1 MGASP
6 SWLKGMV
13 SAPWPERD
21 ANHLLVT
28 GAQVEDLEKTLFA
41 SGLPVEALMEKAGLA
56 VSRRLLKVLNQPAW
70 QRLAAGGIVVLV
82 GPGHNGGDGL
92 VVAREL
98 HLAGLAVRL
107 WRPYPTKRPLTEAHW
122 RHALWLGLPELP
134 DPPDPCQPHLWV
146 DAIFGIGQRRPPG
159 EKVEQLLIER
169 QRLRPG
175 ALVAIDCPT
184 GLCADTGRRLG
195 KGAATAAIT
204 FCLGLLKQG
213 LIQDSALAHVG
224 RLERID
230 LGLPPLRLTGLAE
243 CALGLGGRDAQSLIA
258 SGGNSGNDWQEAAD
272 PAASKYER
280 GRLLVV
286 AGSCRYRGA
295 AHLALAG
302 ASASG
307 CGSLQAAI
315 PAELADDLWTVL
327 PHVVVQQGLG
337 STEMEGLN
345 LAALELDGVE
355 RLDAVLLGPGIGR
368 PNPNSPFSPASDASA
383 WDQLGA
389 FEGLLVLDADGL
401 NRLAGQDNQQADGA
415 LAWLRRRSGPTWL
428 TPHRGEF
435 ARLFPDLAE
444 LPALEASLAAAQTC
458 GATILL
464 KGARSVIAA
473 ADGRRWQLLEAC
485 PAVARAGLG
494 DVLAGFAAGVGARA
508 LSHGGLDAQ
517 LLAAAALLHA
527 LAGCRVSHRPG
538 SAGTDPLAVA
548 QNLARWP
555 ANAIA
560 NEIGTPI
567 ERMLSEAKECSAQFL

>member
-6 SWLKGMV
+6 WLLKGMV
-13 SAPWPERD
+13 STPWPERD

-28 GAQVEDLEKTLFA
+28 GAQLEDLEKTLFA
-41 SGLPVEALMEKAGLA
+41 NGLPVEALMEKAGLA
-56 VSRRLLKVLNQPAW
+56 ISRRLLKVLGQPAW

-107 WRPYPTKRPLTEAHW
+107 WRPYPTQRPLTAAHW
-122 RHALWLGLPELP
+122 RHALWLGLLELP

-159 EKVEQLLIER
+159 EMVEQLLIER
-169 QRLRPG
+169 QRMRPRE
-175 ALVAIDCPT
+175 LVAIDCPT

-204 FCLGLLKQG
+204 FCLGLIKQG
-213 LIQDSALAHVG
+213 LIQDPALSHVG

-230 LGLPPLRLTGLAE
+230 LGLPPQRLSGLAD
-243 CALGLGGRDAQSLIA
+243 CALGLGERDVPCFATA
-258 SGGNSGNDWQEAAD
+258 GGSSVNDWQEPPD
-272 PAASKYER
+272 PAACKYER

-286 AGSCRYRGA
+286 AGSYRYRGA

-302 ASASG
+302 ASATG
-307 CGSLQAAI
+307 CGSLQASI
-315 PAELADDLWTVL
+315 PAELAGDLWTVL
-327 PHVVVQQGLG
+327 PHVVVRQGLG
-337 STEMEGLN
+337 ATELRGLD

-355 RLDAVLLGPGIGR
+355 RLDAILLGPGIGR
-368 PNPNSPFSPASDASA
+368 PNPNSPFSPPSDTSA
-383 WDQLGA
+383 WDQLVT

-401 NRLAGQDNQQADGA
+401 NRLADQDHHQPDGA
-415 LAWLRRRSGPTWL
+415 LNWLRRRSGPTWL

-458 GATILL
+458 GATVLL

-494 DVLAGFAAGVGARA
+494 DVLAGYAAGLGAKA
-508 LSHGGLDAQ
+508 LAHGGLDAQ
-517 LLAAAALLHA
+517 LLAAAALIHA
-527 LAGCRVSHRPG
+527 LAGCRVGQRPG
-538 SAGTDPLAVA
+538 PAGTEPLAVA
-548 QNLARWP
+548 RNLARWP
-555 ANAIA
+555 ALPSPTGA
-560 NEIGTPI
+560 GT
-567 ERMLSEAKECSAQFL
+567 RSEED

>member
-28 GAQVEDLEKTLFA
+28 GAQLEDLEKTLFA

-56 VSRRLLKVLNQPAW
+56 ISRRLLKVLRQPAW
-70 QRLAAGGIVVLV
+70 QRLAAGGILVLV

-107 WRPYPTKRPLTEAHW
+107 WRPYPTQRALTEAHW
-122 RHALWLGLPELP
+122 RHAQWLGLPELP
-134 DPPDPCQPHLWV
+134 DSPDPSQPHLWV

-169 QRLRPG
+169 QLLRPG

-213 LIQDSALAHVG
+213 LIQDPALAHVG

-243 CALGLGGRDAQSLIA
+243 CALGLGSRDAPSLAA
-258 SGGNSGNDWQEAAD
+258 SVGTWRNHWQGTD
-272 PAASKYER
+272 PAASKYQR

-286 AGSCRYRGA
+286 AGSSRYRGA

-307 CGSLQAAI
+307 CGSLQASI
-315 PAELADDLWTVL
+315 PAEMAEDLWTVL
-327 PHVVVQQGLG
+327 PHVVIRQGLG
-337 STEMEGLN
+337 ATQMDGLE

-355 RLDAVLLGPGIGR
+355 RLDAVLLGPGIG
-368 PNPNSPFSPASDASA
+368 PPSPNSAFSRPSDANA
-383 WDQLGA
+383 WDQLCT
-389 FEGLLVLDADGL
+389 FEGLLVIDADGL
-401 NRLAGQDNQQADGA
+401 NRLAGQDSSQADGA
-415 LAWLRRRSGPTWL
+415 HAWLRRRNGPTWL

-485 PAVARAGLG
+485 PGVARAGLG
-494 DVLAGFAAGVGARA
+494 DVLSGYAAGVGARA
-508 LSHGGLDAQ
+508 LAHGGLDPQ
-517 LLAAAALLHA
+517 LLAAAALSHA
-527 LAGCRVSHRPG
+527 LAGCRVNHRPG
-538 SAGTDPLAVA
+538 PAGTEPLAVA

-555 ANAIA
+555 AWPSPPNRA
-560 NEIGTPI
+560 
-567 ERMLSEAKECSAQFL
+567 RQSEES

>member
-1 MGASP
+1 
-6 SWLKGMV
+6 MV

-28 GAQVEDLEKTLFA
+28 GAQLEDLETRLFA

-56 VSRRLLKVLNQPAW
+56 ISRRLLKVLKQPAW
-70 QRLAAGGIVVLV
+70 QRLTASEIVVLV

-107 WRPYPTKRPLTEAHW
+107 WRPYPTQRPLTEAHW

-159 EKVEQLLIER
+159 EQVEQLLIER
-169 QRLRPG
+169 QRQRPG

-204 FCLGLLKQG
+204 FCLGLIKQG
-213 LIQDSALAHVG
+213 LIQDGALAHVG

-230 LGLPPLRLTGLAE
+230 LGLPPQGLTDLAD
-243 CALGLGGRDAQSLIA
+243 CALALGARDARSFVA
-258 SGGNSGNDWQEAAD
+258 SAGASGNDWREPD

-286 AGSCRYRGA
+286 AGSRRYRGA

-302 ASASG
+302 ASATG
-307 CGSLQAAI
+307 CGSLQASI
-315 PAELADDLWTVL
+315 PAELAGDIWTLL
-327 PHVVVQQGLG
+327 PHVVVHQDLG
-337 STEMEGLN
+337 ATEMGGLD
-345 LAALELDGVE
+345 LAALKLDGVE

-368 PNPNSPFSPASDASA
+368 PNPKSAFSPPSDTSA
-383 WDQLGA
+383 WEQLGA

-401 NRLAGQDNQQADGA
+401 NRLADLDQQPDGA

-444 LPALEASLAAAQTC
+444 LPALDASLAAAQTC
-458 GATILL
+458 GATVLL

-494 DVLAGFAAGVGARA
+494 DVLAGYAAGMGARA
-508 LSHGGLDAQ
+508 QSQGGLDAQ
-517 LLAAAALLHA
+517 LRAAAALNHA
-527 LAGCRVSHRPG
+527 LAGCRVGHRPG
-538 SAGTDPLAVA
+538 PAGTEPLTVA
-548 QNLARWP
+548 RNLTPWP
-555 ANAIA
+555 ARPSPTNRGRRSG
-560 NEIGTPI
+560 E
-567 ERMLSEAKECSAQFL
+567 S

>member
-6 SWLKGMV
+6 SWLKDMV
-13 SAPWPERD
+13 CTPWPERD

-28 GAQVEDLEKTLFA
+28 GSQLEDLEKTLFA

-56 VSRRLLKVLNQPAW
+56 ISRRLLKVLNKPDW
-70 QRLAAGGIVVLV
+70 QQLAADGIVVLV

-98 HLAGLAVRL
+98 HLAGLAVQL
-107 WRPYPTKRPLTEAHW
+107 WRPYPTRRPLTEAHW

-134 DPPDPCQPHLWV
+134 DPPDPSQPQLWV

-230 LGLPPLRLTGLAE
+230 LGLPLLPLTGLAD
-243 CALGLGGRDAQSLIA
+243 CALGLGGRDAQSFA
-258 SGGNSGNDWQEAAD
+258 AWGGPSGSHWQGPPD

-286 AGSCRYRGA
+286 AGSCRFRGA

-307 CGSLQAAI
+307 CGSLQASI
-315 PAELADDLWTVL
+315 PVELANDLWTVL
-327 PHVVVQQGLG
+327 PHVVVRQGLG
-337 STEMEGLN
+337 ATETEGLD

-355 RLDAVLLGPGIGR
+355 RLDAVLLGPGIGL
-368 PNPNSPFSPASDASA
+368 PNPKNTFSPASDASA
-383 WDQLGA
+383 WEQLGA

-401 NRLAGQDNQQADGA
+401 NRLAGQDHQQSDGA

-428 TPHRGEF
+428 TPHQGEF
-435 ARLFPDLAE
+435 ARLFPHLAE
-444 LPALEASLAAAQTC
+444 LPALEASLAAAQSC
-458 GATILL
+458 GATVLL
-464 KGARSVIAA
+464 KGAHSIIAA
-473 ADGRRWQLLEAC
+473 PDGRRWQLLEAC

-494 DVLAGFAAGVGARA
+494 DVLAGYAAGVGARA
-508 LSHGGLDAQ
+508 RAHGGLDAQ
-517 LLAAAALLHA
+517 LLAAAALVHA

-538 SAGTDPLAVA
+538 PAGTEPLAVA
-548 QNLARWP
+548 RNLAHWP
-555 ANAIA
+555 AIPSPTNPA
-560 NEIGTPI
+560 
-567 ERMLSEAKECSAQFL
+567 RRSEGS

>member
-1 MGASP
+1 
-6 SWLKGMV
+6 MV

-28 GAQVEDLEKTLFA
+28 GAQLEDLEKTLFA

-56 VSRRLLKVLNQPAW
+56 ISKQLLQLLNQPGW
-70 QRLAAGGIVVLV
+70 QRLTAGGIVVLV

-107 WRPYPTKRPLTEAHW
+107 WRPYQTQRPLTEAHW
-122 RHALWLGLPELP
+122 RHALWLGLQELP
-134 DPPDPCQPHLWV
+134 DPPDPRQPHLWV

-159 EKVEQLLIER
+159 EQVEQLLIER
-169 QRLRPG
+169 QRQRPG

-204 FCLGLLKQG
+204 FCVGLLKQG
-213 LIQDSALAHVG
+213 LIQDLALAHVG

-230 LGLPPLRLTGLAE
+230 LGLPTQRLTGLAD
-243 CALGLGGRDAQSLIA
+243 CALGLGQQDVQSFFA
-258 SGGNSGNDWQEAAD
+258 TPGGTSGYDWQGPPD
-272 PAASKYER
+272 PAVSKYER

-286 AGSCRYRGA
+286 AGSDRYRGA

-307 CGSLQAAI
+307 CGSLQASI
-315 PAELADDLWTVL
+315 PVEMAGDLWAVL
-327 PHVVVQQGLG
+327 PHVVIRQGLG
-337 STEMEGLN
+337 STKMQGLD

-355 RLDAVLLGPGIGR
+355 RLDAILLGPGIGC
-368 PNPNSPFSPASDASA
+368 PNPNSLLSPLSDTSDTSA

-389 FEGLLVLDADGL
+389 FAGLLVLDADGL
-401 NRLAGQDNQQADGA
+401 NRLAGQDSQQPDGA
-415 LAWLRRRSGPTWL
+415 LGWLRRRSGPTWL

-444 LPALEASLAAAQTC
+444 LPALEASLAAAQSC
-458 GATILL
+458 GATVLL

-494 DVLAGFAAGVGARA
+494 DVLAGYAAGVGARA

-517 LLAAAALLHA
+517 LLAAAALFHA
-527 LAGCRVSHRPG
+527 LAGCRVGHLPG
-538 SAGTDPLAVA
+538 PAGTEPLAVA
-548 QNLARWP
+548 QNLARWSAMPSPTDRAHP
-555 ANAIA
+555 A
-560 NEIGTPI
+560 
-567 ERMLSEAKECSAQFL
+567 K

>member
-13 SAPWPERD
+13 SAPWPDRD

-28 GAQVEDLEKTLFA
+28 GAQLEELEKTLFA

-56 VSRRLLKVLNQPAW
+56 ISRRLLQILNQPAW
-70 QRLAAGGIVVLV
+70 HRLAAAGIVVLV

-107 WRPYPTKRPLTEAHW
+107 WRPYPTQRPLTQAHW

-134 DPPDPCQPHLWV
+134 DPPDPCQPHLWI
-146 DAIFGIGQRRPPG
+146 DAIFGINQRRPPG
-159 EKVEQLLIER
+159 EQVEQLLIDR
-169 QRLRPG
+169 QRRRPG

-195 KGAATAAIT
+195 TGAATAAIT

-213 LIQDSALAHVG
+213 LIQDPALAHVG

-230 LGLPPLRLTGLAE
+230 LGLPSQRLKGLAD
-243 CALGLGGRDAQSLIA
+243 CALGLGKRDVQSFA
-258 SGGNSGNDWQEAAD
+258 TSDGTSGYDWQGPPD
-272 PAASKYER
+272 PAVSKYQR

-286 AGSCRYRGA
+286 AGSDRYRGA

-302 ASASG
+302 ASAAG
-307 CGSLQAAI
+307 CGSLEASI
-315 PAELADDLWTVL
+315 PVGLADDLWSVL
-327 PHVVVQQGLG
+327 PHVVVRQGLG
-337 STEMEGLN
+337 STQMQGLE

-355 RLDAVLLGPGIGR
+355 RLDAILMGPGIGR
-368 PNPNSPFSPASDASA
+368 PNPNSALSTPNDTRT
-383 WDQLGA
+383 WDLLGS

-401 NRLAGQDNQQADGA
+401 NRLAAQDHQQPDGA
-415 LAWLRRRSGPTWL
+415 LGWLRRRSGPTWL

-435 ARLFPDLAE
+435 ARLFPDLTE
-444 LPALEASLAAAQTC
+444 LTALEASLAAAQKC
-458 GATILL
+458 GATVLL

-494 DVLAGFAAGVGARA
+494 DVLAGYAAGVGARA
-508 LSHGGLDAQ
+508 LSNGGLDPK
-517 LLAAAALLHA
+517 LLAAAALIHA
-527 LAGCRVSHRPG
+527 QAGCRVGQLPG
-538 SAGTDPLAVA
+538 PAGTEPLAVA
-548 QNLARWP
+548 KNLANWP
-555 ANAIA
+555 A
-560 NEIGTPI
+560 TPAPTN
-567 ERMLSEAKECSAQFL
+567 RAHRSKAS

>member
-6 SWLKGMV
+6 WLLKGMV
-13 SAPWPERD
+13 FAPWPERD

-28 GAQVEDLEKTLFA
+28 GAQLEDLEKTLFA

-56 VSRRLLKVLNQPAW
+56 ISRRLLKLLNQPAW
-70 QRLAAGGIVVLV
+70 QQLATDGIVVLV

-98 HLAGLAVRL
+98 HLAGLEVRL
-107 WRPYPTKRPLTEAHW
+107 WRPYPTQRPLTEAHW

-134 DPPDPCQPHLWV
+134 NPPDPCQPLLWV
-146 DAIFGIGQRRPPG
+146 DAILGIGQRRPPG
-159 EKVEQLLIER
+159 EQVEQLLIER

-213 LIQDSALAHVG
+213 LIQDLALAHVG

-243 CALGLGGRDAQSLIA
+243 CALGLGGRDAPSFAA
-258 SGGNSGNDWQEAAD
+258 SVGTSWNDSQGQPD
-272 PAASKYER
+272 PAVSKYER

-286 AGSCRYRGA
+286 AGSRRYRGA

-302 ASASG
+302 ASATG
-307 CGSLQAAI
+307 CGSMQASI
-315 PAELADDLWTVL
+315 PVQLADDLWTIL
-327 PHVVVQQGLG
+327 PHVVVRQGLG
-337 STEMEGLN
+337 ATEMEGLD

-355 RLDAVLLGPGIGR
+355 RLDAVLLGPGIGS
-368 PNPNSPFSPASDASA
+368 PNPKSCFSPPSDTST

-401 NRLAGQDNQQADGA
+401 NRLAGQDHQQADGA
-415 LAWLRRRSGPTWL
+415 LGWLRRRCGPTWL

-458 GATILL
+458 GATVLL

-494 DVLAGFAAGVGARA
+494 DVLAGYAAGVGAKA

-517 LLAAAALLHA
+517 LLAAAALIHA
-527 LAGCRVSHRPG
+527 LAGCRVGHRPG
-538 SAGTDPLAVA
+538 TAGTEPLAVA

-555 ANAIA
+555 AM
-560 NEIGTPI
+560 P
-567 ERMLSEAKECSAQFL
+567 

>member
-1 MGASP
+1 
-6 SWLKGMV
+6 MV
-13 SAPWPERD
+13 SPPWPARD
-21 ANHLLVT
+21 AEHLLVT
-28 GAQVEDLEKTLFA
+28 GAQLQDLEKTLFDC
-41 SGLPVEALMEKAGLA
+41 GMPVEALMEKAGLA
-56 VSRRLLKVLNQPAW
+56 ISRRLLKVLRQPAW
-70 QRLAAGGIVVLV
+70 QRLAAGGILVLV

-107 WRPYPTKRPLTEAHW
+107 WRPYPTQRPLTAAHW
-122 RHALWLGLPELP
+122 RHGRWLGLPELS

-169 QRLRPG
+169 QRQRPG
-175 ALVAIDCPT
+175 ALVSIDCPT

-195 KGAATAAIT
+195 QGAATAAIT
-204 FCLGLLKQG
+204 FCLGLIKQG
-213 LIQDSALAHVG
+213 LIQDPALAHVG

-230 LGLPPLRLTGLAE
+230 LGLPLQELTGLAD
-243 CALGLGGRDAQSLIA
+243 CALALGASDAHCYTAA
-258 SGGNSGNDWQEAAD
+258 SGAPGNDWQGPD
-272 PAASKYER
+272 PAASKYKR

-286 AGSCRYRGA
+286 AGSRRYLGA

-307 CGSLQAAI
+307 CGSLQASIATEM
-315 PAELADDLWTVL
+315 AADLWTLL
-327 PHVVVQQGLG
+327 PHVVVRQGLG
-337 STEMEGLN
+337 ATEMGGLD

-368 PNPNSPFSPASDASA
+368 PNPNSAFTPPSETSA
-383 WDQLGA
+383 WEQLGA

-401 NRLAGQDNQQADGA
+401 NRLADRDSHHADGA

-435 ARLFPDLAE
+435 GRLFPDLAE

-458 GATILL
+458 GATVLL
-464 KGARSVIAA
+464 KGARSAIAA

-494 DVLAGFAAGVGARA
+494 DVLAGYAAGMGARS
-508 LSHGGLDAQ
+508 LSQGGLDAEM
-517 LLAAAALLHA
+517 LAAAALNHA
-527 LAGCRVSHRPG
+527 LAGCRVGQHPG
-538 SAGTDPLAVA
+538 PAGTEPLAVA
-548 QNLARWP
+548 HNLASGLARP
-555 ANAIA
+555 SPT
-560 NEIGTPI
+560 GTPTG
-567 ERMLSEAKECSAQFL
+567 RNLRKTKETST

>member
-1 MGASP
+1 
-6 SWLKGMV
+6 MV

-28 GAQVEDLEKTLFA
+28 GAQLEGLEKTLFA

-56 VSRRLLKVLNQPAW
+56 ISRRLLQVLNQPSW
-70 QRLAAGGIVVLV
+70 QRLGASGVVVLV

-107 WRPYPTKRPLTEAHW
+107 WRPYPTQRPLNAAHW

-134 DPPDPCQPHLWV
+134 EPPDPCQPHLWV
-146 DAIFGIGQRRPPG
+146 DALFGIGQRRPPG
-159 EKVEQLLIER
+159 EQVELLLIER
-169 QRLRPG
+169 QQQRPG

-204 FCLGLLKQG
+204 FCLGLIKQG
-213 LIQDSALAHVG
+213 LIQDPALAYVG

-230 LGLPPLRLTGLAE
+230 LGLPPQSLGGLAD
-243 CALGLGGRDAQSLIA
+243 CALALGAQDAPSFAAWAGA
-258 SGGNSGNDWQEAAD
+258 SGSDWQGPD

-286 AGSCRYRGA
+286 AGSRRYRGA

-307 CGSLQAAI
+307 CGSLQASI
-315 PAELADDLWTVL
+315 PAELADDLWTLL
-327 PHVVVQQGLG
+327 PHVVIRQDLG
-337 STEMEGLN
+337 ATEMGALD
-345 LAALELDGVE
+345 LASLELDGVE
-355 RLDAVLLGPGIGR
+355 RLDAVVLGPGIGR
-368 PNPNSPFSPASDASA
+368 PNPSSAFSPPRDTNA
-383 WDQLGA
+383 WEQLGA

-401 NRLAGQDNQQADGA
+401 NRLADQDPQQPDGA
-415 LAWLRRRSGPTWL
+415 LAWLRRRGGPTWL

-444 LPALEASLAAAQTC
+444 LPALEASRAAAQTC
-458 GATILL
+458 GATVLL

-473 ADGRRWQLLEAC
+473 ADGRRWQLQEAC

-494 DVLAGFAAGVGARA
+494 DVLAGYAAGMGAQA
-508 LSHGGLDAQ
+508 LARGGLDAQ
-517 LLAAAALLHA
+517 LLAAAALNHA
-527 LAGCRVSHRPG
+527 LAGCRVGQRPG
-538 SAGTDPLAVA
+538 PAGTEPLAVA
-548 QNLARWP
+548 RNLARWP
-555 ANAIA
+555 ALPSPTGA
-560 NEIGTPI
+560 GT
-567 ERMLSEAKECSAQFL
+567 RSEED

>member
-1 MGASP
+1 
-6 SWLKGMV
+6 MV

-28 GAQVEDLEKTLFA
+28 GAQLEGLENTLFA

-56 VSRRLLKVLNQPAW
+56 ICRRLLQVLNQPGW
-70 QRLAAGGIVVLV
+70 QRLGASGVVVLV

-107 WRPYPTKRPLTEAHW
+107 WRPYPTQRPLTAAHW

-134 DPPDPCQPHLWV
+134 EPPDPCQPLLWV
-146 DAIFGIGQRRPPG
+146 DALFGIGQRRPPG
-159 EKVEQLLIER
+159 EQVEQLLIER
-169 QRLRPG
+169 QRQRPG

-195 KGAATAAIT
+195 MGAATAAIT
-204 FCLGLLKQG
+204 FCLGLIKQG
-213 LIQDSALAHVG
+213 LIQDPALAHVG

-230 LGLPPLRLTGLAE
+230 LGLPPQSLGGLAD
-243 CALGLGGRDAQSLIA
+243 CALALGAEDAPSVA
-258 SGGNSGNDWQEAAD
+258 AWAGAPGSDWQGPD

-286 AGSCRYRGA
+286 AGSRRYRGA

-307 CGSLQAAI
+307 CGSLQASI
-315 PAELADDLWTVL
+315 PAELADDLWTLL
-327 PHVVVQQGLG
+327 PHVVVRQDLG
-337 STEMEGLN
+337 ATEMGALD

-355 RLDAVLLGPGIGR
+355 RLDAVVLGPGIGR
-368 PNPNSPFSPASDASA
+368 PNPASAFSPPRDTTA
-383 WDQLGA
+383 WDRLSA

-401 NRLAGQDNQQADGA
+401 NRLADQDSQQPDGA
-415 LAWLRRRSGPTWL
+415 LAWLRRRGGPTWL

-444 LPALEASLAAAQTC
+444 LPALEASRAAAQAS
-458 GATILL
+458 GATVLL
-464 KGARSVIAA
+464 KGARSTIAA

-494 DVLAGFAAGVGARA
+494 DVLAGYAAGMGARA
-508 LSHGGLDAQ
+508 RAHGGLDAQ
-517 LLAAAALLHA
+517 LLAAAALNHA
-527 LAGCRVSHRPG
+527 LAGCRVGHRPG
-538 SAGTDPLAVA
+538 PAGTEPLAVA

-555 ANAIA
+555 AMPSPTGP
-560 NEIGTPI
+560 GTRTG
-567 ERMLSEAKECSAQFL
+567 ES

>member
-1 MGASP
+1 
-6 SWLKGMV
+6 V
-13 SAPWPERD
+13 
-21 ANHLLVT
+21 
-28 GAQVEDLEKTLFA
+28 
-41 SGLPVEALMEKAGLA
+41 
-56 VSRRLLKVLNQPAW
+56 
-70 QRLAAGGIVVLV
+70 
-82 GPGHNGGDGL
+82 
-92 VVAREL
+92 
-98 HLAGLAVRL
+98 
-107 WRPYPTKRPLTEAHW
+107 
-122 RHALWLGLPELP
+122 
-134 DPPDPCQPHLWV
+134 
-146 DAIFGIGQRRPPG
+146 
-159 EKVEQLLIER
+159 
-169 QRLRPG
+169 RPG

-213 LIQDSALAHVG
+213 LIQDLALAHVG

-243 CALGLGGRDAQSLIA
+243 CALGLGGRDAPSFAA
-258 SGGNSGNDWQEAAD
+258 SVGTSWNDSQGQPD
-272 PAASKYER
+272 PAVSKYER

-286 AGSCRYRGA
+286 AGSRRYRGA

-302 ASASG
+302 ASATG
-307 CGSLQAAI
+307 CGSLQASI
-315 PAELADDLWTVL
+315 PVQLADDLWTIL
-327 PHVVVQQGLG
+327 PHVVVRQGLG
-337 STEMEGLN
+337 ATEMEGLD

-355 RLDAVLLGPGIGR
+355 RLDAVLLGPGIGS
-368 PNPNSPFSPASDASA
+368 PNPKSCFSRPSDTST

-401 NRLAGQDNQQADGA
+401 NRLAGQDHQQADGA
-415 LAWLRRRSGPTWL
+415 LGWLRRRCGPTWL

-458 GATILL
+458 GATVLL

-494 DVLAGFAAGVGARA
+494 DVLAGYAAGVGAKA
-508 LSHGGLDAQ
+508 LSHGCLDAQ
-517 LLAAAALLHA
+517 LLAAAALIHA
-527 LAGCRVSHRPG
+527 LAGCRVGHRPG
-538 SAGTDPLAVA
+538 TAGTEPLAVA

-555 ANAIA
+555 AM
-560 NEIGTPI
+560 P
-567 ERMLSEAKECSAQFL
+567 